1 MKTSKQI
8 MPSNEHETVVCACF
22 SVQLPKIRAIEHV
35 LQIRKDPPNFCLI
48 IEYLSIFL
56 NQSF

>member
-8 MPSNEHETVVCACF
+8 MPSNEHETVVAACF

-35 LQIRKDPPNFCLI
+35 LQNRKDPPNFCLI